1 MKTILKSLLAVL
13 VIFGVI
19 SMIPVSGGCQKKKAQ
34 PTPTLVPTKTPVP
47 TLEKIVYTYNGRLY
61 WINTDGT
68 ARQELFPDSNSKWFP
83 SVSPDGWYIMYWVQN
98 SKSYNL
104 WLADLKKGRSVQIT
118 FDNDTMEGDIQNF
131 RISNSPSW
139 SEDSL
144 TVCFSRNNNI
154 WRMTR
159 DGFNQEALTLSHD
172 SYSCSLSK
180 KNRLV
185 YSKTENSSTVNLY
198 MKDSSLESDVR
209 LTSNTGKKASSP
221 SFSPDGSNIVYTLT
235 GEEDVNIYILDINT
249 KLSEPLTFDGRSH
262 SPVFSQNGRKII
274 FSSFIT
280 DKYQPEIWI
289 MNPDKS
295 ERMRLTQDGGVSPS
309 YLYRILSE
317 PLPTPAP
324 ETKEQPAEPAY
335 IEESPEEMPQG
346 TPEPTPAP
354 AFENP
359 PVDLNDL
366 NVKTIKQGNRLIF
379 YPVIHFDSASANI
392 KAEFYP
398 VLDDMMKIIPNFT
411 SPLIIEGHTDNIPI
425 STKEYPSNSELSAAR
440 AEAVKNYL
448 VTKHG
453 IPAAMVR
460 TQGFA
465 ETRPLVPN
473 NSAENLYHNRRAE
486 VHIEIIPEEEA
497 KALAQAE
504 GRPLVEPTPEPTL
517 IPVPTPTPKPK
528 NIIEKIFPKKKK
540 SKAAGW

>member
-1 MKTILKSLLAVL
+1 MKTILKSLLAVTL
-13 VIFGVI
+13 ILGAV
-19 SMIPVSGGCQKKKAQ
+19 SLIPVSGGCQKKKA
-34 PTPTLVPTKTPVP
+34 PPAPTLVPTKTPVP

-61 WINTDGT
+61 WVNTDGS
-68 ARQELFPDSNSKWFP
+68 ARQELFPDTNSKWFP

-98 SKSYNL
+98 SKTYNL
-104 WLADLKKGRSVQIT
+104 WLADLKKGRSFQVT
-118 FDNDTMEGDIQNF
+118 FDNDTMEGDVQNF
-131 RISNSPSW
+131 KISNSPSW
-139 SEDSL
+139 SDDSL
-144 TVCFSRNNNI
+144 TVCFSRNNNV

-159 DGFNQEALTLSHD
+159 DGFNQEAMTLTHD
-172 SYSCSLSK
+172 SYSCALS
-180 KNRLV
+180 NQGRLA
-185 YSKTENSSTVNLY
+185 YAKTENRTTSNLY
-198 MKDSSLESDVR
+198 IKDSSLESDIK
-209 LTSNTGKKASSP
+209 LTSHTGKKASSP
-221 SFSPDGSNIVYTLT
+221 YFSPDGSKIVYTLA
-235 GEEDVNIYILDINT
+235 GEEEVNIYMVNIST
-249 KLSEPLTFDGRSH
+249 KISEPLTFDGRSH
-262 SPVFSQNGRKII
+262 SPVFNRNGSKIV
-274 FSSFIT
+274 FSSFLT
-280 DKYQPEIWI
+280 DKYQPELWI

-309 YLYRILSE
+309 YLSRILSE

-324 ETKEQPAEPAY
+324 EAKQPQQAEF
-335 IEESPEEMPQG
+335 IEEAPEEIPQDAQ
-346 TPEPTPAP
+346 PTPAP

-366 NVKTIKQGNRLIF
+366 SVKTVKQGNRLIF

-392 KAEFYP
+392 KSEFYP
-398 VLDDMMKIIPNFT
+398 VLDDMMKIIPNFQ

-425 STKEYPSNSELSAAR
+425 STSEYPSNSELSASR

-460 TQGFA
+460 TQGFG

-504 GRPLVEPTPEPTL
+504 GRPLTEPTPVPTL
-517 IPVPTPTPKPK
+517 KPEPTPTPKPK

>member
-1 MKTILKSLLAVL
+1 MKTILKSLLAVAL
-13 VIFGVI
+13 ILAAV
-19 SMIPVSGGCQKKKAQ
+19 SLIPVSGGCQKKKAA
-34 PTPTLVPTKTPVP
+34 PVPTLVPTNTPVP

-61 WINTDGT
+61 WVNTDGSS
-68 ARQELFPDSNSKWFP
+68 RQELFPDSNSKWFP

-98 SKSYNL
+98 SKTYNL
-104 WLADLKKGRSVQIT
+104 WLADLKKGRSVQVT
-118 FDNDTMEGDIQNF
+118 FDNDTMEGDVQNF
-131 RISNSPSW
+131 KISNSPSW

-144 TVCFSRNNNI
+144 TVCFSRNNNV

-159 DGFNQEALTLSHD
+159 DGFNQEAMTLNHD
-172 SYSCSLSK
+172 AHSCAISAK
-180 KNRLV
+180 GRLV
-185 YSKTENSSTVNLY
+185 YSKIENRTTSNLY
-198 MKDSSLESDVR
+198 IKDSSLESDIK
-209 LTSNTGKKASSP
+209 LTSHTGKKASSP
-221 SFSPDGSNIVYTLT
+221 YFSPDGSKVVYTLT
-235 GEEDVNIYILDINT
+235 GEEEVNIYMVNVST
-249 KLSEPLTFDGRSH
+249 KISEPLTFDGRSH
-262 SPVFSQNGRKII
+262 SPIFNNNGSKII
-274 FSSFIT
+274 FSSSIT
-280 DKYQPEIWI
+280 EKYQPELWV

-309 YLYRILSE
+309 YLYRILSA
-317 PLPTPAP
+317 PMPTPVPDA
-324 ETKEQPAEPAY
+324 KQPAEVQFV
-335 IEESPEEMPQG
+335 EEAPEEIPQG
-346 TPEPTPAP
+346 VQPTPAP
-354 AFENP
+354 AFEQP
-359 PVDLNDL
+359 QVDLNDL
-366 NVKTIKQGNRLIF
+366 SVKTVKQGNRLIF

-398 VLDDMMKIIPNFT
+398 VLDDMMKIIPNFQ

-425 STKEYPSNSELSAAR
+425 STKEYPSNNELSTAR

-473 NSAENLYHNRRAE
+473 NSGENLYHNRRAE

-504 GRPLVEPTPEPTL
+504 GRPLVEPTPVPTL
-517 IPVPTPTPKPK
+517 KPVPTPTPKPK
-528 NIIEKIFPKKKK
+528 NIIEKLFPKKKK